1 MYLLIH
7 IFSFNNTFIEL
18 FICFGDIQK
27 KIKHRFKFQGLQ
39 ANKEDKMCT
48 CKYKM
53 DKVIDAM
60 KEKMYFSEH
69 P

>member
-1 MYLLIH
+1 MFWRYL
-7 IFSFNNTFIEL
+7 E
-18 FICFGDIQK
+18 

-39 ANKEDKMCT
+39 ANKGDKMCT